1 MTRHTQGLTLVEVIV
16 ALAMLAI
23 LGTAAVTAYLSTMQ
37 GNQSAALSSR
47 ASQLIAAVT
56 AQVNQHA
63 ITLTAGTS
71 EVRFYTPTNFTA
83 PVSGPTSGSIC
94 TIPAGSQNY
103 CVIVS
108 NTTTYN
114 PLQGSAT
121 VLSSPAELYTIRAC
135 WRNRGEVTCAEADTI
150 Y

>member
-1 MTRHTQGLTLVEVIV
+1 MTRPDQGLTVIEVLV
-16 ALAMLAI
+16 ALSLLAV
-23 LGTAAVTAYLSTMQ
+23 LGTAAVATYVSTLRV
-37 GNQSAALSSR
+37 NQSAALSSR

-63 ITLTAGTS
+63 ITVPAGTS

-83 PVSGPTSGSIC
+83 PVGAAT
-94 TIPAGSQNY
+94 AGSTCTLPEGSRNY

-108 NTTTYN
+108 NTTAYN
-114 PLQGSAT
+114 PLQGSTT

-135 WRNRGEVTCAEADTI
+135 WRNQGGVACAEADTI